1 MTWQKLPTKT
11 EIVAI
16 HAALLTTSPDGDIVY
31 FGDWAGITPTAAP
44 PTLCRLYHMAPESV
58 ESFQAADRP
67 TTSAFCGGQA
77 FLARGELLAVGG
89 TVRRPPQIAGDPH
102 GGHWDGE
109 RACWVYLPRKKMWI
123 RVKDLNFQP
132 GSTTKGGGR
141 WYPTVVT
148 LANGDAFAVG
158 GHPSDTD
165 DYVPLAGGPG
175 QRHNNNTP
183 ERYSPAAN
191 TWTLI
196 TTDITAPNGVVA
208 DGFPRFR
215 LLPNGLLFT
224 HTEGIGTKRIFDP
237 VLGQWTGPDVD
248 VSALPAVYNRDS
260 YTTSVLLP
268 LLPPNYSA
276 RVLACNS
283 PDPTSFLI
291 DIDDAPKWQ
300 AAPSRQGSAA
310 GKRRNHA
317 CAVLLPTGQVP
328 LTGGGSGGMVSQI
341 GGPFVPVMEPE
352 LYTPDI
358 DWSTR
363 TFTGP
368 GSWATINESANV
380 ARGYHSVALLLPDGR
395 VWTAGSS
402 EAGVGGQYLP
412 EYDVEVFSPW
422 YVGTAR
428 PRILPSAARKRPPG
442 RARTRKEGVDY
453 GETFNIAVE
462 GSISH
467 VALMRCGSITHAY
480 DTDQRYVAL
489 DFIQRGNQLAVTAPP
504 NGSIAPPGY
513 YMLWVIDA
521 NGNPCERARFIH
533 VPKYAYAYKAPAY
546 HTKRPRPRTNPRV
559 RPGHR
564 PRTGPRPR

>member
-1 MTWQKLPTKT
+1 MR
-11 EIVAI
+11 
-16 HAALLTTSPDGDIVY
+16 SPRAWHRSRPHPPYVQYEKPPLSFDGDLVGVGEIEG
-31 FGDWAGITPTAAP
+31 FKIRF
-44 PTLCRLYHMAPESV
+44 RLYDYGVLSLALSRPFSG
-58 ESFQAADRP
+58 SWADLV
-67 TTSAFCGGQA
+67 SLGQTHI
-77 FLARGELLAVGG
+77 ENV
-89 TVRRPPQIAGDPH
+89 
-102 GGHWDGE
+102 DG
-109 RACWVYLPRKKMWI
+109 R
-123 RVKDLNFQP
+123 
-132 GSTTKGGGR
+132 
-141 WYPTVVT
+141 VVT

-310 GKRRNHA
+310 GKRRNRA
-317 CAVLLPTGQVP
+317 
-328 LTGGGSGGMVSQI
+328 
-341 GGPFVPVMEPE
+341 GPADRRRQWRYGFPN
-352 LYTPDI
+352 
-358 DWSTR
+358 R
-363 TFTGP
+363 G
-368 GSWATINESANV
+368 TI
-380 ARGYHSVALLLPDGR
+380 
-395 VWTAGSS
+395 
-402 EAGVGGQYLP
+402 
-412 EYDVEVFSPW
+412 
-422 YVGTAR
+422 
-428 PRILPSAARKRPPG
+428 
-442 RARTRKEGVDY
+442 RARDGARAVHTRHRLE
-453 GETFNIAVE
+453 
-462 GSISH
+462 
-467 VALMRCGSITHAY
+467 HAH
-480 DTDQRYVAL
+480 
-489 DFIQRGNQLAVTAPP
+489 
-504 NGSIAPPGY
+504 
-513 YMLWVIDA
+513 
-521 NGNPCERARFIH
+521 IH
-533 VPKYAYAYKAPAY
+533 RSGKL
-546 HTKRPRPRTNPRV
+546 
-559 RPGHR
+559 GDD
-564 PRTGPRPR
+564 